1 DACNNSSPT
10 VQTITIQDTTPP
22 LITGTLT
29 PATVQGCDLSA
40 APAPATTVAE
50 LVALGVT
57 IADTCTPAA
66 SLVVS
71 HSDSSAG
78 TCPLV
83 ITRTY
88 SVTDACNNSSPTVQ
102 TITIQDTRSQHHT
115 SALTSLA

>member
-1 DACNNSSPT
+1 ALTGISAKPSSHLR
-10 VQTITIQDTTPP
+10 TITIPDTAPP

-83 ITRTY
+83 NTGRAH
-88 SVTDACNNSSPTVQ
+88 VTTPVTNSPPTPP
-102 TITIQDTRSQHHT
+102 T
-115 SALTSLA
+115 

>member
-1 DACNNSSPT
+1 PPPLPTTPPSRSTDACNNSSPT

-88 SVTDACNNSSPTVQ
+88 SVTDACNHSSHR
-102 TITIQDTRSQHHT
+102 TRPVT
-115 SALTSLA
+115 